1 MEIYV
6 NYLAIEVT
14 RRCNMKCNHC
24 LRGDAQNLDISTAV
38 LSGIAKHIHP
48 ASVIFT
54 GGEPSLNVPAI
65 KRYFELAERYDTMP
79 AAFYVATNGATS
91 KEQMRDL
98 ALTLPEAYSK
108 MEEPDMCEVD
118 VSVDMFHE
126 AFRDNDNAKIL
137 RGLSFLGRGKKHS
150 VEDDDLSWLLNTGR
164 ANKNGIGVRAPEV
177 LRTDMDELVTDYST
191 EYNSIAFDTLYI
203 AANGNVVDGCD
214 SSYEDIVLSRASR
227 RQSYDYVEKRQRFQ
241 ILDMVN
247 KVSFILELYPRT
259 KEIYVITVLTQDR
272 EAINKKRNTVVIK
285 ILPAV
290 EREDV
295 VESKVVYYDYDLR
308 IRAFKKLYE
317 QVMDASCLPCED

>member
-1 MEIYV
+1 MKEKEPKIVSFRNATTIYMGHA
-6 NYLAIEVT
+6 NGQDGEW
-14 RRCNMKCNHC
+14 
-24 LRGDAQNLDISTAV
+24 NLFYSE
-38 LSGIAKHIHP
+38 H
-48 ASVIFT
+48 
-54 GGEPSLNVPAI
+54 
-65 KRYFELAERYDTMP
+65 FEDR
-79 AAFYVATNGATS
+79 
-91 KEQMRDL
+91 
-98 ALTLPEAYSK
+98 
-108 MEEPDMCEVD
+108 
-118 VSVDMFHE
+118 
-126 AFRDNDNAKIL
+126 
-137 RGLSFLGRGKKHS
+137 
-150 VEDDDLSWLLNTGR
+150 
-164 ANKNGIGVRAPEV
+164 
-177 LRTDMDELVTDYST
+177 ST
-191 EYNSIAFDTLYI
+191 ERNCSIEKAGIILGDK
-203 AANGNVVDGCD
+203 V
-214 SSYEDIVLSRASR
+214 SEDIVLSRASR

>member
-1 MEIYV
+1 
-6 NYLAIEVT
+6 
-14 RRCNMKCNHC
+14 MKEKEPK
-24 LRGDAQNLDISTAV
+24 I
-38 LSGIAKHIHP
+38 
-48 ASVIFT
+48 ASVRNATTINM
-54 GGEPSLNVPAI
+54 GQANGQDGEWNLFYSEH
-65 KRYFELAERYDTMP
+65 FEDR
-79 AAFYVATNGATS
+79 
-91 KEQMRDL
+91 
-98 ALTLPEAYSK
+98 
-108 MEEPDMCEVD
+108 
-118 VSVDMFHE
+118 
-126 AFRDNDNAKIL
+126 
-137 RGLSFLGRGKKHS
+137 
-150 VEDDDLSWLLNTGR
+150 
-164 ANKNGIGVRAPEV
+164 
-177 LRTDMDELVTDYST
+177 ST
-191 EYNSIAFDTLYI
+191 ERNCSIEKAGIILGTIFEDAI
-203 AANGNVVDGCD
+203 FADKV
-214 SSYEDIVLSRASR
+214 SEDIVLSRASR